1 MESSLT
7 LQNVAVEFPIY
18 NAAGR
23 SFKKR
28 LMRATTGGRVSGESG
43 RIIVKA
49 LENVSLNLQHGDRL
63 GLLGHNG
70 AGKTTLLRV
79 LAGVYEPTSG
89 VVAVKGRVTALFDN
103 TLGLD
108 QEATGYEN
116 IFLRGMLLG
125 IQKKQLQ
132 SAIDDIAAF
141 TELGDYLHMPIRTYS
156 SGMALRLAF
165 GISTVIHPDILLMDE
180 YFAVGDESFVKKA
193 ERRLNEVIE
202 RAGILVFASHSLELI
217 RRLCNKAL
225 VMNAGRIVATG
236 PVEPM
241 IVAYASELAAPATG

>member
-1 MESSLT
+1 MQSSLT

-18 NAAGR
+18 NATGR

-132 SAIDDIAAF
+132 SAIDDIVAF

-236 PVEPM
+236 AVEPM

>member
-1 MESSLT
+1 METSVV

-18 NAAGR
+18 NASGR
-23 SFKKR
+23 SLKKQ

-43 RIIVKA
+43 RVIVKA
-49 LENVSLNLQHGDRL
+49 LENVSLTLQHGDRV

-79 LAGVYEPTSG
+79 LAGVYEPTAG
-89 VVAVKGRVTALFDN
+89 LVAVKGKVTALFDVA
-103 TLGLD
+103 LGLD

-116 IFLRGMLLG
+116 IFLRGMVLG
-125 IQKKQLQ
+125 IHRKQLQ

-156 SGMALRLAF
+156 TGMALRLSF
-165 GISTVIHPDILLMDE
+165 GISTAVHPDILLMDE
-180 YFAVGDESFVKKA
+180 YFAVGDESFMKKA
-193 ERRLNEVIE
+193 EARLNDLIK
-202 RAGILVFASHSLELI
+202 RTGILVFASHSLELI

-225 VMNAGRIVATG
+225 VMNAGQITAIG
-236 PVEPM
+236 PVERM
-241 IVAYASELAAPATG
+241 IASYAN